1 MSCARVIDAEVV
13 EEVNDDGIESG
24 GDETGEQQQ
33 QHDPTEMRTKDYY
46 YYWSPALDCALMT
59 SESSDTGPRNSTTQR
74 ILLQLA

>member
-1 MSCARVIDAEVV
+1 MSCARVIDAGVV
-13 EEVNDDGIESG
+13 EVNDDGIESG

-33 QHDPTEMRTKDYY
+33 HDPTEMRTKDYY
-46 YYWSPALDCALMT
+46 YCSPALDCALMT